1 MEKSLLLGKGSV
13 VLLLGNEAI
22 ARAAIEASVGF
33 AAAYPGTPST
43 EIVESLAE
51 VAKEVGM
58 HVEWSTNEKVAFEAA
73 YAASIAG
80 VRSLVAMKH
89 VGLNVASDILMSSA
103 YTGVN
108 SGLLI
113 VSADDPS
120 QHSSQNEQDNRW
132 YGLLSH
138 LPVIEPWCPRN
149 AYSLTKILYEV
160 SEKYRL
166 PIILRTTTRLSHTR
180 QPIVYEADVPREVK
194 TKGSFKKD
202 VERYV
207 LVPTHSRKLKEALMN
222 KWAEIRE
229 NLGVE
234 PFISIENPGLKKAI
248 VASGISYAHVDEALD
263 LMNMRNDFTLVRVS
277 MPVPLPTR
285 PIKELLSYA
294 RRILVVEELDPV
306 VELQLSKIVVEEG
319 VDVEVHGKDCVPANF
334 ELNLE
339 IVYKSIKAFLGEE
352 PSAPWIGVEPVNL
365 DPPIPPRPPTLC
377 PGCPHRS
384 TFYIAKVAANKVGV
398 RDPIY
403 TGDIGCYTLGYL
415 PPFRVQDTSLEMGGS
430 IGVAH
435 GLSLVVE
442 NAVIAVIGDS
452 TFYHAG
458 LPPSINVVYNGG
470 RVLILVLDNS
480 CTAMT
485 GHQPHPGTGLT
496 AVGEEVK
503 KVLIEDL
510 LKSIGFKTYVIDPM
524 NVGRA
529 VEEFVKAYREYL
541 SGQHV
546 AIVSR
551 MKCALEVLRAARA
564 RGIALPSY
572 RITDGCTGCMACV
585 NLLGCP
591 AIIVEKDSRKLQ
603 ILEEACAGCGLCAHV
618 CPYGAITMSREGGMG
633 WRELWS

>member
-1 MEKSLLLGKGSV
+1 MLERGSV
-13 VLLLGNEAI
+13 ALLLGNEAI
-22 ARAAIEASVGF
+22 ARAAIEAGVGF

-43 EIVESLAE
+43 EVVESLAE
-51 VAKEVGM
+51 VAKEIGM
-58 HVEWSTNEKVAFEAA
+58 HVEWSTNEKVSFEAA

-80 VRSLVAMKH
+80 VRALVAMKH

-108 SGLLI
+108 SGLLV

-138 LPVIEPWCPRN
+138 LPVVEPWCPRN
-149 AYSLTKILYEV
+149 AYRLTKVSYEI

-166 PIILRTTTRLSHTR
+166 PVILRTTTRLSHTR
-180 QPIVYEADVPREVK
+180 QPIVYEADVPREVR
-194 TKGSFKKD
+194 TRGSFKKD

-207 LVPTHSRKLKEALMN
+207 LVPAHSRKLKEALMK
-222 KWAEIRE
+222 KWEEIRE
-229 NLGVE
+229 DLGVE
-234 PFISIENPGLKKAI
+234 PFISIENPGLRRAI
-248 VASGISYAHVDEALD
+248 VASGISYAHVDEALN
-263 LMNMRNDFTLVRVS
+263 LMNMRNDFTVVRVS
-277 MPVPLPTR
+277 MPVPLPVK
-285 PIKELLSYA
+285 PMKELLSYA
-294 RRILVVEELDPV
+294 KSILVVEELDPV
-306 VELQLSKIVVEEG
+306 VELQLSKIVVEESAS
-319 VDVEVHGKDCVPANF
+319 VELYGKDYVPANY
-334 ELNLE
+334 ELSLE

-352 PSAPWIGVEPVNL
+352 PSAPWSGVEPVKL
-365 DPPIPPRPPTLC
+365 EPQVPPRPPTLC
-377 PGCPHRS
+377 PGCPHRN
-384 TFYIAKVAANKVGV
+384 TFYVAKVAANKAGV
-398 RDPIY
+398 RDLIY

-442 NAVIAVIGDS
+442 DTVIAVIGDS

-470 RVLILVLDNS
+470 RALILVLDNL

-496 AVGEEVK
+496 ATGEKAERMF
-503 KVLIEDL
+503 IEDF
-510 LKSIGFKTYVIDPM
+510 LKSMGFKTYVIDPM
-524 NVGRA
+524 NVG
-529 VEEFVKAYREYL
+529 ESIGEFVKAYREHL
-541 SGQHV
+541 SGKHV
-546 AIVSR
+546 AVVSR

-564 RGIALPSY
+564 RGIALPKY
-572 RITDGCTGCMACV
+572 AITDACTGCMACV

-591 AIIVEKDSRKLQ
+591 AIVVEEGSRKPR
-603 ILEEACAGCGLCAHV
+603 ILEEACAGCGLCAYV
-618 CPYGAITMSREGGMG
+618 CPYDAIVVSREGGAG
-633 WRELWS
+633 WRELWH